1 MNRKQNLEVFAKTPV
16 RKAVLLQIVPAVAS
30 QMVTLVYNLADT
42 YFVGMLNAPHE
53 TAAVT
58 VAYPSF
64 LMLTAISNLFGVG
77 GASAIARAL
86 GRQDEEGARRIAAVS
101 LAGGLL
107 SALLFSAA
115 FRLLADPVLHLCGA
129 TEATYAT
136 AYGYAKWVVILGGP
150 FTILNTLL
158 ANLVRAEGG
167 AGAAAFG
174 VSFGGVL
181 NILLD
186 PLFVLPQFLG
196 LGAVGAGMATALSN
210 GAAVA
215 CFAVYLVRRRG
226 ATYLNLLPANLRYAA
241 QYLRPILAIGFP
253 SALQYA
259 LTVVATAAQAD
270 FVSQYPTEA
279 VAALGIVKKL
289 DQLPLY
295 FSIGVSNGLLPLLA
309 YNHAAGNHHRRAQAF
324 RIGSLMSFGFAV
336 LCLVCYEAFAT
347 PLVSLFIADAATVRY
362 GAVFLRCMVTAMPM
376 MALCYPMIIQFQAM
390 GRARE
395 SLVCSILRKAA
406 EAGIDFGGAATA
418 DYLREEIDLVKSLTE
433 YPSVVKSAGENFAP
447 SVVGAYV
454 YELAKQF
461 NGYYHD
467 HSILKEE
474 NADIRRMRL
483 QLVQQ
488 VARVIKEGM
497 KLLGIDVPERM

>member
-158 ANLVRAEGG
+158 ANLVRAEGS

-196 LGAVGAGMATALSN
+196 LGAVGAVQWSRREGGAWRAVRLLSALLTAESLLLLLSAAWRMTLYVDVYGLSFKRCMTYWGMGMMAAFLLAAAWKVRRPDFRFCRVVFPLALAGWLVIN
-210 GAAVA
+210 CVP
-215 CFAVYLVRRRG
+215 VDYLVAKDQVDR
-226 ATYLNLLPANLRYAA
+226 YLSGESGVLDAEYLLYDLSYDTLSQLERLDGDMVCTAYGDWD
-241 QYLRPILAIGFP
+241 AIG
-253 SALQYA
+253 
-259 LTVVATAAQAD
+259 TAR
-270 FVSQYPTEA
+270 
-279 VAALGIVKKL
+279 L
-289 DQLPLY
+289 
-295 FSIGVSNGLLPLLA
+295 
-309 YNHAAGNHHRRAQAF
+309 
-324 RIGSLMSFGFAV
+324 
-336 LCLVCYEAFAT
+336 
-347 PLVSLFIADAATVRY
+347 
-362 GAVFLRCMVTAMPM
+362 
-376 MALCYPMIIQFQAM
+376 
-390 GRARE
+390 
-395 SLVCSILRKAA
+395 SILLEQRRQ
-406 EAGIDFGGAATA
+406 EARTDCADWRTWSLSAWLASRGGA
-418 DYLREEIDLVKSLTE
+418 
-433 YPSVVKSAGENFAP
+433 
-447 SVVGAYV
+447 
-454 YELAKQF
+454 
-461 NGYYHD
+461 
-467 HSILKEE
+467 
-474 NADIRRMRL
+474 
-483 QLVQQ
+483 
-488 VARVIKEGM
+488 
-497 KLLGIDVPERM
+497 

>member
-158 ANLVRAEGG
+158 ANLVRAEGS

-215 CFAVYLVRRRG
+215 C
-226 ATYLNLLPANLRYAA
+226 LP
-241 QYLRPILAIGFP
+241 
-253 SALQYA
+253 
-259 LTVVATAAQAD
+259 
-270 FVSQYPTEA
+270 
-279 VAALGIVKKL
+279 
-289 DQLPLY
+289 
-295 FSIGVSNGLLPLLA
+295 SIWS
-309 YNHAAGNHHRRAQAF
+309 AAG
-324 RIGSLMSFGFAV
+324 
-336 LCLVCYEAFAT
+336 
-347 PLVSLFIADAATVRY
+347 
-362 GAVFLRCMVTAMPM
+362 
-376 MALCYPMIIQFQAM
+376 
-390 GRARE
+390 
-395 SLVCSILRKAA
+395 
-406 EAGIDFGGAATA
+406 
-418 DYLREEIDLVKSLTE
+418 
-433 YPSVVKSAGENFAP
+433 AP
-447 SVVGAYV
+447 P
-454 YELAKQF
+454 
-461 NGYYHD
+461 
-467 HSILKEE
+467 I
-474 NADIRRMRL
+474 
-483 QLVQQ
+483 
-488 VARVIKEGM
+488 
-497 KLLGIDVPERM
+497 